1 MPERAD
7 EIDRLFTEGSPRL
20 DLLDRLESV
29 RRWPLLQEALGT
41 ESPAEVIA
49 LVLCQEEQA

>member
-29 RRWPLLQEALGT
+29 HRWPLLQEALGT